1 MVANMKTFIS
11 WLNESANQNKYDYS
25 DVLKFAKL
33 AKLEDEIKNYS
44 KEELVKGINA
54 ESEHKQK
61 DINVIGKKEENLL
74 KIAVA
79 HLREDGKY
87 YSKLKKIEG

>member
-1 MVANMKTFIS
+1 MKTFLN
-11 WLNESANQNKYDYS
+11 WLSESKKYDYS

-33 AKLEDEIKNYS
+33 ANLENEIKNYS
-44 KEELVKGINA
+44 KDQLVAGLNV

-79 HLREDGKY
+79 HLREDDKY
-87 YSKLKKIEG
+87 YDKLKKVEGS

>member
-1 MVANMKTFIS
+1 MKTFSNWI
-11 WLNESANQNKYDYS
+11 NEVVNKNKYDYS

-33 AKLEDEIKNYS
+33 ANLEDEIKKYS
-44 KEELVKGINA
+44 KDQLIAGINT

-61 DINVIGKKEENLL
+61 DINVIGNKEENLL

-87 YSKLKKIEG
+87 YDKLKKVEGK

>member
-1 MVANMKTFIS
+1 MKTFLN
-11 WLNESANQNKYDYS
+11 WLAESKKTKKYNYD
-25 DVLKFAKL
+25 DVLRFAKL
-33 AKLEDEIKNYS
+33 TNLQDEIKKYN
-44 KEELVKGINA
+44 KDQLIAGLNV

-61 DINVIGKKEENLL
+61 DIDVVGKKEENLL

-87 YSKLKKIEG
+87 YDKLKKVEGN